1 MADKPTNSV
10 KRFIYSFDSGACL
23 IKDWKI
29 HNLLRQDRLT
39 ETLYKQEL
47 STVTEDNNKSYI
59 MGGGQMPAEC
69 PHSIV
74 EYSIDKVSV
83 VKDSIKEKEK
93 FLCLVTDVVDYFN
106 SVMKTRISIKGVV
119 TNRNIKA
126 RSLEGYVLS
135 DFMKVID
142 VKYEDWI
149 SDPKMSKN
157 LNTDTLFGNKF
168 EKYLNQKKSMTAVD
182 SVFGES
188 TIKDINSLE
197 YKPF

>member
-1 MADKPTNSV
+1 MRTTRLKQKAL
-10 KRFIYSFDSGACL
+10 L
-23 IKDWKI
+23 ID
-29 HNLLRQDRLT
+29 
-39 ETLYKQEL
+39 EG
-47 STVTEDNNKSYI
+47 NNVLNGYPEKEIKSKEI
-59 MGGGQMPAEC
+59 KSKEIK
-69 PHSIV
+69 SKEI
-74 EYSIDKVSV
+74 E
-83 VKDSIKEKEK
+83 KEKEK